1 MLPLFL
7 NIRRYRKV
15 THLALLT
22 NNSYNIQLLCEA
34 KGGDLFIMKKK
45 LYYEIFIA
53 ILSFIAC
60 AIILVQLTME
70 LPDGTSYILDISDNI
85 IWIIFVIDYTVRI
98 ILSEDKLKFIKTN
111 KIDLISIVPFNAMF
125 QSLRI
130 FKFAKVVKLAKLS
143 KLIRFA
149 VLIYKFKNRADK
161 FLKTNN
167 FQYIL
172 IITVVIVF
180 LGAFGIS
187 IAEDKTFSDSIWWS
201 FVTTTTVG
209 YGDISPATNIGRI
222 IASILMLVGIG
233 FVGILTGTIATYFLT
248 GKKKEQSYKNEV
260 IEIIQEKLN
269 NFESLSKEDL
279 ENMHKI
285 LLSLKDQD

>member
-1 MLPLFL
+1 
-7 NIRRYRKV
+7 
-15 THLALLT
+15 
-22 NNSYNIQLLCEA
+22 
-34 KGGDLFIMKKK
+34 MKKK

-53 ILSFIAC
+53 ILSLIAC
-60 AIILVQLTME
+60 AIILVQLTLE
-70 LPDGTSYILDISDNI
+70 LPDGPSYILDISDNI

-111 KIDLISIVPFNAMF
+111 KIDLISILPFNAMF

-130 FKFAKVVKLAKLS
+130 FNFAKVVKLAKLS
-143 KLIRFA
+143 KLVRFA
-149 VLIYKFKNRADK
+149 VLIYKFKNRADN

-260 IEIIQEKLN
+260 IETIQEKLN
-269 NFESLSKEDL
+269 DFESLSKEDL

-285 LLSLKDQD
+285 LLSFKDQD

>member
-1 MLPLFL
+1 
-7 NIRRYRKV
+7 
-15 THLALLT
+15 
-22 NNSYNIQLLCEA
+22 
-34 KGGDLFIMKKK
+34 MKKK

-53 ILSFIAC
+53 ILSLIAC
-60 AIILVQLTME
+60 AIILVQLT
-70 LPDGTSYILDISDNI
+70 LNLSGGTAYILDISDNI
-85 IWIIFVIDYTVRI
+85 IWVIFVIDYTVRL
-98 ILSEDKLKFIKTN
+98 ILSEDKLRFIKNN
-111 KIDLISIVPFNAMF
+111 KIDLISILPFNAMF

-130 FKFAKVVKLAKLS
+130 FKFARVLKLAKLF
-143 KLIRFA
+143 KLIRFV
-149 VLIYKFKNRADK
+149 VLIYKFKHRAGK

-172 IITVVIVF
+172 IITVVTVF

-187 IAEDKTFSDSIWWS
+187 IAESKTFSDSIWWS

-233 FVGILTGTIATYFLT
+233 FVGMLTGSIATYFLND
-248 GKKKEQSYKNEV
+248 KKKEQSYKNEV
-260 IEIIQEKLN
+260 IETIQEKLN
-269 NFESLSKEDL
+269 DFESLSKEDL